1 MPRTAG
7 GKRVRPWRHPL
18 CKRLP
23 QLGVRSKPPAEI
35 TAFQT
40 RSGAPTLQRFWRPF
54 GVGKDLNLAR
64 ASSSFDDR
72 VRYANEKV
80 PVARAGA
87 QSITR
92 KKGHQLRPPAKKHE
106 RRRRFRHHRNRLR
119 TGQSLRVGKP
129 QPGARSG
136 RGLSSVCAVVPAYSG
151 RKPSSFFRCLELQN
165 SGTPLVAQK
174 TRTRGTA
181 LKATCYLG

>member
-18 CKRLP
+18 CKRLQ
-23 QLGVRSKPPAEI
+23 QLGRSIKAPGGNNCLPDPA
-35 TAFQT
+35 
-40 RSGAPTLQRFWRPF
+40 GAPTLQRFWRPF
-54 GVGKDLNLAR
+54 GVGKDSNLAR

-92 KKGHQLRPPAKKHE
+92 KKGHALCPPAKKHE
-106 RRRRFRHHRNRLR
+106 RRRRFRHHRNRHR
-119 TGQSLRVGKP
+119 TGNPCALEKP
-129 QPGARSG
+129 QPGVRSG
-136 RGLSSVCAVVPAYSG
+136 RGLSQCV
-151 RKPSSFFRCLELQN
+151 L
-165 SGTPLVAQK
+165 
-174 TRTRGTA
+174 
-181 LKATCYLG
+181 

>member
-18 CKRLP
+18 CKRLQ
-23 QLGVRSKPPAEI
+23 QLGRSIKAPGRNNCLPDPA
-35 TAFQT
+35 
-40 RSGAPTLQRFWRPF
+40 GAPTLQRFWRPF
-54 GVGKDLNLAR
+54 GVGKDSNLAR

-92 KKGHQLRPPAKKHE
+92 KKGHELRPPAKSTNGAE
-106 RRRRFRHHRNRLR
+106 GSGTTGIDIARAIPAHRKAPARGPLR
-119 TGQSLRVGKP
+119 
-129 QPGARSG
+129 PG
-136 RGLSSVCAVVPAYSG
+136 LKSVCAVVPAYSG
-151 RKPSSFFRCLELQN
+151 RKPSRVNRCLDSN
-165 SGTPLVAQK
+165 SGTPLVA
-174 TRTRGTA
+174 
-181 LKATCYLG
+181 